1 MPTHNTR
8 PVVVPKGCHLI
19 EVNREHFGYT
29 LTHELDGKLL
39 FTGTYET
46 EADALRSATR
56 LAHARESRG
65 EHVMFCV
72 NSAFR

>member
-1 MPTHNTR
+1 MSTHNSK
-8 PVVVPKGCHLI
+8 PVMAPEGCHLI
-19 EVNREHFGYT
+19 EVNHEHFGYT
-29 LTHELDGKLL
+29 LTHKLNGKLL

-46 EADALRSATR
+46 EIDAIRSATR

-65 EHVMFCV
+65 EQVMFCV